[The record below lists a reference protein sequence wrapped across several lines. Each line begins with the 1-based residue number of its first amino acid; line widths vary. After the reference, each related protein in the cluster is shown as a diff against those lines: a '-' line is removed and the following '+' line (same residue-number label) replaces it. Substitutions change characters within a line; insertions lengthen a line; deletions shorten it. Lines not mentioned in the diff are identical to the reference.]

1 MDLRAHLRSVAPVTG
16 RQFAAFRIAFG
27 LYLAV
32 HFAHLI
38 PWGPELFSREGVL
51 ADATLNPTSGV
62 LPNLLARID
71 TPAGVTSCLLVL
83 AACSVMFTLG
93 VARRG
98 AALVLWYGWAC
109 LFNRNVLISNPSI
122 AYVGLLLLL
131 TTLVPATEPWSAMP
145 ALRRLRGGRGGAEPT
160 SADSFQLPGVVFF
173 TAWFLMATGYA
184 FSGVIKLSSPS
195 WADGSALWHVVNNPL
210 ARTGPLRDLM
220 LSLPPWAFRLLT
232 WQALAL
238 EILFL
243 PLALWRVTR
252 PAAWLAMVAM
262 HLGIM
267 LVVSFADLSAG
278 MLMLHA
284 FTFDARWVP
293 LARVAR
299 RRVRRRAQVVR
310 AITSRW
316 WRAGPIE
323 EAA

>member
-1 MDLRAHLRSVAPVTG
+1 VTG

-32 HFAHLI
+32 HFARLI
-38 PWGPELFSREGVL
+38 PWGRELFSREGVL
-51 ADATLNPTSGV
+51 ADATLNPTFGV
-62 LPNLLARID
+62 LPNLLAQVD
-71 TPAGVTSCLLVL
+71 TPVGVTACLVVL
-83 AACSVMFTLG
+83 AACSVLFTLG
-93 VARRG
+93 VARRS

-109 LFNRNVLISNPSI
+109 LFNRNVLIGNPSI

-131 TTLVPATEPWSAMP
+131 TTLVPATEPWRVTRAQLLRRAEEREPADDARPATSDSFYMP
-145 ALRRLRGGRGGAEPT
+145 AA
-160 SADSFQLPGVVFF
+160 VFF

-195 WADGSALWHVVNNPL
+195 WADGTALWHVVNDPL
-210 ARTGPLRDLM
+210 ARTGPMRDLM
-220 LSLPPWAFRLLT
+220 LLLPTWAFRLLT

-238 EILFL
+238 ELLFL

-252 PAAWLAMVAM
+252 PVAWLAMVGM

-267 LVVSFADLSAG
+267 LMVSFADLSAG
-278 MLMLHA
+278 MVLLHA

-299 RRVRRRAQVVR
+299 RRVRRAPSVR
-310 AITSRW
+310 AVASAVRVVASRW
-316 WRAGPIE
+316 RTGVVEGTA
-323 EAA
+323 